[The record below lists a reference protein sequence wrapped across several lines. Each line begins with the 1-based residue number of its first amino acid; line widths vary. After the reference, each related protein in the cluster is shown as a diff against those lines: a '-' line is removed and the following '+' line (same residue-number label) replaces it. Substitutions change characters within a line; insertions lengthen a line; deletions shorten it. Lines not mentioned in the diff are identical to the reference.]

1 MLLCALPCPAV
12 PCPALPCP
20 APEGNSMCVS
30 CIHLC
35 TGISILPLHSMIS
48 CCKAEL
54 QVYMHTGRLIGT
66 HAHEV
71 MSIMQHLMSNY
82 DDEAG
87 GKDGPVQV
95 TMF

>member
-1 MLLCALPCPAV
+1 MF
-12 PCPALPCP
+12 
-20 APEGNSMCVS
+20 VS
-30 CIHLC
+30 CILLC
-35 TGISILPLHSMIS
+35 TGLLVPPLHSMIS

-54 QVYMHTGRLIGT
+54 QMHMHTGRLIGT

-87 GKDGPVQV
+87 GEDGPVQV
-95 TMF
+95 TML